1 LKNLEPEP
9 LMKRGFVAFAVAV
22 AVLGGTVA
30 LSALSTT
37 HVAACPQGS
46 SNC

>member
-1 LKNLEPEP
+1 MKKLVVS
-9 LMKRGFVAFAVAV
+9 LMLALS
-22 AVLGGTVA
+22 VLGGTVA
-30 LSALSTT
+30 VVAGTST